1 MPLAPRTRLGPY
13 EITVPIGKG
22 GMGEVYRA
30 RDTKLDRDVAIKV
43 LPEEFASDAER
54 LARFEREAKL
64 LASLNHPGIATLHG
78 LEKTEGKP
86 ALVME
91 LVEGETLGERLAL
104 GRLSLEEVVAL
115 FRQIADALRAAHA
128 KGIVHRDLKPAN
140 VKITPDGKVKI
151 LDFGLAK
158 LAEADGGPSGESA
171 SHSPTLTRN
180 TALGAILGT
189 ASYMSPEQARG
200 KTVDKRTD
208 IWAFGCC
215 LFEVLA
221 GRKAFDGETVADV
234 LSKVLQREP
243 EWSALPPGPPRALRR
258 LMKKC
263 LEKDPD
269 RRIHDIADAG
279 LELEESLS
287 APPAAESRLQSR
299 TLVLAIAGAA
309 LAGALASFLLVRP
322 TPAPRA
328 VQRFSINLPPGDEF
342 LVGGIEGPLVAI
354 SPDGSKVVYAGVRN
368 GEAQLFLRPVD
379 RDVAEPIAG
388 TRNGRMPFFSPNG
401 EWIGFSAGREL
412 KKVAI
417 LGGAPVTLVQM
428 EGADHRGGT
437 WARDGRIFA
446 SIDGLLIWISEGGG
460 PSTTMSLDEGV
471 DEPAWTWPHVLPG
484 GKAVL
489 FDSVRAGPRSI
500 VVLSLETGETRVLIE
515 DGSFPRY
522 TESGHLL
529 FARERTLFVVPFDL
543 ERLSTRGAPVPVLE
557 NVGQGGAGEAYYDV
571 SDDGTL
577 VYVSGQTKPETGLSW
592 VDREGTAQP
601 LGPRRRAT
609 WSSPR
614 LSPNGELVAA
624 SLEPQDAPPDVWL
637 LDTDPATLT
646 RLTTAGGWQSVWA
659 PDGQSLFIQSDAR
672 IFRQD
677 LDAAG
682 QAQDVAPCYNLTSI
696 SSDGTL
702 AVCQG
707 PNEAGDWDIES
718 VRLDGSG

>member
-1 MPLAPRTRLGPY
+1 
-13 EITVPIGKG
+13 
-22 GMGEVYRA
+22 
-30 RDTKLDRDVAIKV
+30 
-43 LPEEFASDAER
+43 AS
-54 LARFEREAKL
+54 
-64 LASLNHPGIATLHG
+64 
-78 LEKTEGKP
+78 
-86 ALVME
+86 
-91 LVEGETLGERLAL
+91 
-104 GRLSLEEVVAL
+104 
-115 FRQIADALRAAHA
+115 Q
-128 KGIVHRDLKPAN
+128 
-140 VKITPDGKVKI
+140 
-151 LDFGLAK
+151 
-158 LAEADGGPSGESA
+158 
-171 SHSPTLTRN
+171 SPTLTKN

-215 LFEVLA
+215 LFEALA
-221 GRKAFDGETVADV
+221 GRRAFEGETVADV

-243 EWSALPPGPPRALRR
+243 EWSALPRGIPRALRR

-269 RRIHDIADAG
+269 RRVHDIADAG

-287 APPAAESRLQSR
+287 APPAAETHLQSR

-309 LAGALASFLLVRP
+309 IAGALASFLLVRP
-322 TPAPRA
+322 TPPPRA

-354 SPDGSKVVYAGVRN
+354 SPDGSDVVYAGVRN

-379 RDVAEPIAG
+379 RDLAEPIAG
-388 TRNGRMPFFSPNG
+388 TRNGRMPFFSPDG

-412 KKVAI
+412 KKVAV

-428 EGADHRGGT
+428 EGADHLGGT
-437 WARDGRIFA
+437 WTRDGRIFA

-460 PSTTMSLDEGV
+460 PSTTLSFDDAV
-471 DEPAWTWPHVLPG
+471 DERTRAWWPHVLPG
-484 GKAVL
+484 GKAIL
-489 FDSVRAGPRSI
+489 FGSVRSGTPSI
-500 VVLSLETGETRVLIE
+500 VILSLETGETRVLVE
-515 DGSFPRY
+515 DGRFPRY
-522 TESGHLL
+522 AKSGRLL
-529 FARERTLFVVPFDL
+529 FARKGTVFAAPFDL
-543 ERLSTRGAPVPVLE
+543 ERLSLTGSPVPVLE
-557 NVGQGGAGEAYYDV
+557 NVGQGGAGEAYYDL

-592 VDREGTAQP
+592 IDREGTGRP
-601 LGPRRRAT
+601 FGPRRRAT

-614 LSPNGELVAA
+614 LSPNGELIAA
-624 SLEPQDAPPDVWL
+624 SLEPQDAPPDIWL

-646 RLTTAGGWQSVWA
+646 RLTTAVGLQGVWA
-659 PDGQSLFIQSDAR
+659 PDGRSVFIQSDAR
-672 IFRQD
+672 IFRQE

-682 QAQDVAPCYNLTSI
+682 EAQDVAPCYNLTSI

-718 VRLDGSG
+718 VRLDGSGERRKVVGTRFDEYGARFSPDDRWLAYVSDESGQEEIYVQPFPGPGRKRRASTNGGSEPAWSRDGRELFYRRGREMYVVSFANDGIFGEPTRLFSGDFESGYDVSLDGRQFLMIQSEPTDVRPEIHVVLDWFEELERLVPPR